1 MNLIE
6 KSKFGNSS
14 SLSSEEDKVGLEL
27 YSKRSCN
34 VNLVF
39 TNRKR
44 REINDL
50 KMKEVVKAHEEIN
63 KLIELENIRKKKN
76 KNTNKK
82 GLFIAKRLFDE
93 QSQDV
98 V

>member
-1 MNLIE
+1 MNLKE
-6 KSKFGNSS
+6 KSKFGISS
-14 SLSSEEDKVGLEL
+14 
-27 YSKRSCN
+27 SCN

-76 KNTNKK
+76 KNLGKK
-82 GLFIAKRLFDE
+82 GLFLPKRLFDE

-98 V
+98 HLFKKCQL